1 MAGRPIADLGLAGLG
16 VDIATL
22 KRAGKLSKD
31 DMARLLVNYL
41 RERKQGV

>member
-1 MAGRPIADLGLAGLG
+1 MEKLTAAERQDLLVA
-16 VDIATL
+16 L